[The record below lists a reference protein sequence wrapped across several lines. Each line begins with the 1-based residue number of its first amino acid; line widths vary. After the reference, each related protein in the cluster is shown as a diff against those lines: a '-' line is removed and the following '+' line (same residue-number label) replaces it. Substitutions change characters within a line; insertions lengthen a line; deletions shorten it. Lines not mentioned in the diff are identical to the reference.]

1 MSVADSKRFLGPL
14 ALVTAAAS
22 GLTFWAT
29 NIWWVLPLGLAA
41 SGVILAQGLLGR
53 GRPVEAA
60 PDEPWDALSSEARE
74 KLRALQDQA
83 ERVRNELTQRGAE
96 LFDRGEIGARVEEVV
111 TAYRTLLLRLQDVT
125 PLLDAHAAGPR
136 NAAIQQLEAR
146 IATCTD
152 DVTRENLRRTLANR
166 TDERDRLAQL
176 ERYKGQ
182 IESQLLSLASALNS
196 LRLRIAQSRLS
207 VDESLDPTKGI
218 QESLDGVFHEVEVAE
233 RTAAE
238 LGKMVQQTS
247 AAASRSVA

>member
-1 MSVADSKRFLGPL
+1 MADSKRFLGPL

-29 NIWWVLPLGLAA
+29 SIWWVLPLGLAA
-41 SGVILAQGLLGR
+41 SGVILAQGLLHGR
-53 GRPVEAA
+53 NRPVEDA
-60 PDEPWDALSSEARE
+60 PVSWDALSPEARE
-74 KLRALQDQA
+74 KLRALQEQA

-125 PLLDAHAAGPR
+125 PLLDSHAAGAR

-146 IATCTD
+146 IAACTD